1 MIFETT
7 LVDGVREIRAESHID
22 SRGSFARIFCQREFG
37 DAGLIGEFVQCNL
50 SENRL
55 RGTLRGLHYQAAPS
69 EEAKV
74 VRCVRGS
81 IFDVALDL
89 RPDSPTWLRHHAAEL
104 SADNGRALYVPP
116 GCAHGFQTLEDDA
129 LVLYFMTDFHQPELG
144 RGVRW
149 DDPTFGIPWPI
160 RDPIILDRDRDY
172 PDFHAAEAG
181 G

>member
-1 MIFETT
+1 MRVTSTMIPGVLIVEPDVYRDARGYFLETFH
-7 LVDGVREIRAESHID
+7 A
-22 SRGSFARIFCQREFG
+22 SRFAA
-37 DAGLIGEFVQCNL
+37 AGLPTSFVQDNH
-50 SENRL
+50 SSSVQH
-55 RGTLRGLHYQAAPS
+55 TLRGLHLQRRMPQG
-69 EEAKV
+69 KLIRV
-74 VRCVRGS
+74 VEGDIWDVAVDVRRGS
-81 IFDVALDL
+81 PAFG
-89 RPDSPTWLRHHAAEL
+89 RHVVTVL
-104 SADNGRALYVPP
+104 SAQALTQLYVPP